1 MNLQTTFCESLAFI
15 ALGQVYRQTVLK
27 RPGHQRDLTILV
39 TMCLQITLPCTLIRF
54 VVLFPPSL
62 EALLVTKTR

>member
-39 TMCLQITLPCTLIRF
+39 TMCLQITLPCTLVRF
-54 VVLFPPSL
+54 VVSLLHL
-62 EALLVTKTR
+62 EALLVTETR